1 MQFSN
6 LSLQFSKQSCG
17 TKAIFSRRSEQQRC
31 VSVAWEMASHRGMK
45 ALLLSALLVLL
56 SLPMLAGTP
65 GSFRGTVVEGPRSA
79 DACVYVEGHDHS
91 IRRVYVSGAKV
102 RYDDDLPIAERQK
115 PVPHTLPAGTQIRVT
130 AEQDDAG
137 EWHATEI
144 EILKLDAGEPE
155 KKADAPTTAQS

>member
-1 MQFSN
+1 
-6 LSLQFSKQSCG
+6 
-17 TKAIFSRRSEQQRC
+17 
-31 VSVAWEMASHRGMK
+31 MK
-45 ALLLSALLVLL
+45 SLLLSALVFFAV
-56 SLPMLAGTP
+56 PMLAGTP
-65 GSFRGTVVEGPRSA
+65 GSFRGTVVEGPESA

-102 RYDDDLPIAERQK
+102 RYDDDLPAAERKQ
-115 PVPHTLPAGTQIRVT
+115 PVPRTLPAGTQIRVT

-155 KKADAPTTAQS
+155 KKADAPTTSQS